1 MKKVEIHVF
10 PDKTSGSKSYRVS
23 FLAFVASI
31 ACVVLSVVGFIIFS
45 PDRIVDN
52 LSNGNALAVFRQN
65 KTIKKEIKVIRES
78 VDESILK
85 AEETKILRDSTVY
98 RGGLGFILEENAID
112 EVLAGPRKSLNEV
125 EATFRR
131 LEVRLLQDS
140 ALAANIPVIHPLK
153 NEHVVKNRFEMIYD
167 PFTEQELPHRG
178 IDYVA
183 AIGDTVYATGGGVVT
198 EVRSH
203 RGFGLSILC
212 SFGQVPGEG
221 RRKGSPRAADR
232 HRGRKRSRIERRLA
246 LRNPRGWR
254 PRQSRG
260 LFHNKVTFKGR
271 IAGPFVERGFT
282 PLFCV

>member
-10 PDKTSGSKSYRVS
+10 PDKTSGSKSYKVS
-23 FLAFVASI
+23 FLTFVAAI
-31 ACVVLSVVGFIIFS
+31 ACVALSVVGFIIFS

-52 LSNGNALAVFRQN
+52 LSNGNAMAVFRQN

-131 LEVRLLQDS
+131 LEQRLLQDS

-183 AIGDTVYATGGGVVT
+183 AVGDTVYATGGGTVS

-203 RGFGLSILC
+203 RGFGLSMKVEHLPKIRTFYAHLGK
-212 SFGQVPGEG
+212 SLVKVGERVRRGQPIAIVGESGRESSIALHYEIRGDGVPV
-221 RRKGSPRAADR
+221 
-232 HRGRKRSRIERRLA
+232 
-246 LRNPRGWR
+246 NPEDY
-254 PRQSRG
+254 
-260 LFHNKVTFKGR
+260 FITK
-271 IAGPFVERGFT
+271 
-282 PLFCV
+282 

>member
-10 PDKTSGSKSYRVS
+10 PDKTSGSKSYKVS
-23 FLAFVASI
+23 FLTFVAAI
-31 ACVVLSVVGFIIFS
+31 ACVALSVVGFIIFS

-52 LSNGNALAVFRQN
+52 LSNGNAMAVFRQN

-131 LEVRLLQDS
+131 LEQRLLQDS

-183 AIGDTVYATGGGVVT
+183 AVGDTVYATGGGTVS

-203 RGFGLSILC
+203 RGFGLSMKVEHLPKIRTFYAHLGK
-212 SFGQVPGEG
+212 SLVKVGERVRRGQPIAIVGESGRESSIALHYEIRVAGVPV
-221 RRKGSPRAADR
+221 
-232 HRGRKRSRIERRLA
+232 
-246 LRNPRGWR
+246 NPEDY
-254 PRQSRG
+254 
-260 LFHNKVTFKGR
+260 FITK
-271 IAGPFVERGFT
+271 
-282 PLFCV
+282 

>member
-1 MKKVEIHVF
+1 VKKVEIHVF
-10 PDKTSGSKSYRVS
+10 PDKTSGSKSYKVS
-23 FLAFVASI
+23 FLTFVAAI
-31 ACVVLSVVGFIIFS
+31 ACVALSVVGFIIFS

-52 LSNGNALAVFRQN
+52 LSNGNAMAVFRQN

-131 LEVRLLQDS
+131 LEQRLLQDS

-183 AIGDTVYATGGGVVT
+183 AVGDTVYATGGGTVS

-203 RGFGLSILC
+203 RGFGLSMKVEHLPKIRTFYAHLGK
-212 SFGQVPGEG
+212 SLVKVGERVRRGQPIAVVGESGRESSIALHYEIRVDGVPV
-221 RRKGSPRAADR
+221 
-232 HRGRKRSRIERRLA
+232 
-246 LRNPRGWR
+246 NPEDY
-254 PRQSRG
+254 
-260 LFHNKVTFKGR
+260 FITK
-271 IAGPFVERGFT
+271 
-282 PLFCV
+282 

>member
-10 PDKTSGSKSYRVS
+10 PDKTSGSKSYKVS
-23 FLAFVASI
+23 FLTFVAAI
-31 ACVVLSVVGFIIFS
+31 ACVALSVVGFIIFS

-52 LSNGNALAVFRQN
+52 LSNGNAMAVFRQN

-131 LEVRLLQDS
+131 LEQRLLQDS

-183 AIGDTVYATGGGVVT
+183 AVGDTVYATGGGTVS

-203 RGFGLSILC
+203 RGFGLSMKVEHLPKIRTFYAHLGK
-212 SFGQVPGEG
+212 SLVKVGERVRRGQPIAVVGESGRESSIALHYEIRVDGVPV
-221 RRKGSPRAADR
+221 
-232 HRGRKRSRIERRLA
+232 
-246 LRNPRGWR
+246 NPEDY
-254 PRQSRG
+254 
-260 LFHNKVTFKGR
+260 FITK
-271 IAGPFVERGFT
+271 
-282 PLFCV
+282 

>member
-131 LEVRLLQDS
+131 LEQRLLQDS

-203 RGFGLSILC
+203 RGFGLSMKVEHLPKIRTFYAHLGK
-212 SFGQVPGEG
+212 SLVKVGERVRRGQPIAIVGESGRESSVALHYEIRVDGVPV
-221 RRKGSPRAADR
+221 
-232 HRGRKRSRIERRLA
+232 
-246 LRNPRGWR
+246 NPEDY
-254 PRQSRG
+254 
-260 LFHNKVTFKGR
+260 FITK
-271 IAGPFVERGFT
+271 
-282 PLFCV
+282 

>member
-10 PDKTSGSKSYRVS
+10 PDKTSGSKSYMVS

-131 LEVRLLQDS
+131 LEERLLQDS

-153 NEHVVKNRFEMIYD
+153 NDHVVKNRFEMIYD

-183 AIGDTVYATGGGVVT
+183 AVGDTVYATGGGVVT

-203 RGFGLSILC
+203 RGFGLSMKVEHLPKIRTFYAHLGK
-212 SFGQVPGEG
+212 SLVKVGERVRRGQPIAIVGESGRESSVALHYEIRVDGVPV
-221 RRKGSPRAADR
+221 
-232 HRGRKRSRIERRLA
+232 
-246 LRNPRGWR
+246 NPEDY
-254 PRQSRG
+254 
-260 LFHNKVTFKGR
+260 FITK
-271 IAGPFVERGFT
+271 
-282 PLFCV
+282 

>member
-112 EVLAGPRKSLNEV
+112 EC
-125 EATFRR
+125 
-131 LEVRLLQDS
+131 
-140 ALAANIPVIHPLK
+140 
-153 NEHVVKNRFEMIYD
+153 
-167 PFTEQELPHRG
+167 LP
-178 IDYVA
+178 A
-183 AIGDTVYATGGGVVT
+183 PAKA
-198 EVRSH
+198 
-203 RGFGLSILC
+203 
-212 SFGQVPGEG
+212 
-221 RRKGSPRAADR
+221 
-232 HRGRKRSRIERRLA
+232 
-246 LRNPRGWR
+246 
-254 PRQSRG
+254 
-260 LFHNKVTFKGR
+260 
-271 IAGPFVERGFT
+271 
-282 PLFCV
+282 

>member
-10 PDKTSGSKSYRVS
+10 PDKTSGSKSYKVS
-23 FLAFVASI
+23 FLTFVAAI
-31 ACVVLSVVGFIIFS
+31 ACVALSVVGFIIFS

-52 LSNGNALAVFRQN
+52 LSNGNAMAVFRQN

-131 LEVRLLQDS
+131 LEQRLLQDS

-153 NEHVVKNRFEMIYD
+153 NELVVKNRFEMIYD

-183 AIGDTVYATGGGVVT
+183 AVGDTVYATGGGTVS

-203 RGFGLSILC
+203 RGFGLSMKVEHLPKIRTFYAHLGK
-212 SFGQVPGEG
+212 SLVKVGERVRRGQPIAIVGESGRESSIALHYEIRVDGVPV
-221 RRKGSPRAADR
+221 
-232 HRGRKRSRIERRLA
+232 
-246 LRNPRGWR
+246 NPEDY
-254 PRQSRG
+254 
-260 LFHNKVTFKGR
+260 FITK
-271 IAGPFVERGFT
+271 
-282 PLFCV
+282 

>member
-10 PDKTSGSKSYRVS
+10 PDKTSGSKSYKVS
-23 FLAFVASI
+23 FLTFVAAI
-31 ACVVLSVVGFIIFS
+31 ACVALSVVGFIIFS

-52 LSNGNALAVFRQN
+52 LSNGNAMAVFRQN

-131 LEVRLLQDS
+131 LEQRLLQDS

-183 AIGDTVYATGGGVVT
+183 AVGDTVYATGGGTVS

-203 RGFGLSILC
+203 RGFGLSMKVEHLPKIRTFYAHLGK
-212 SFGQVPGEG
+212 SLVKVGERVRRGQPIAIVGESGRESSIALHYEIRVDGVPV
-221 RRKGSPRAADR
+221 
-232 HRGRKRSRIERRLA
+232 
-246 LRNPRGWR
+246 NPEDY
-254 PRQSRG
+254 
-260 LFHNKVTFKGR
+260 FITK
-271 IAGPFVERGFT
+271 
-282 PLFCV
+282 